1 MHATN
6 GLNVLELPVFPYL
19 YISQLI
25 DMFKAIVY
33 TLFISLFARG
43 FCANAMTAPFLTVV
57 QKADKSIVY
66 QSEQLVIQRLSEHTF
81 VHISYLQTETFGN
94 VPCNGMIVIANGEA
108 SIYDTPTND
117 QASEELIEFL
127 EKKMNC
133 HVTAVVATHFHNDCV
148 GGLNS
153 FHQHGIP
160 SYASERT
167 LNLIKRDSSAIAP
180 NHSFEDHFDVAT
192 GGLTVHISYFGEGH
206 TTDNVVAYLSED
218 RVLFGGCLVKELGAG
233 KGYLGDANTAEWS
246 ETVGK
251 IAAHYP
257 DLRIVIP
264 GHGAVGGKKLLRYT
278 IQLFEER

>member
-1 MHATN
+1 
-6 GLNVLELPVFPYL
+6 
-19 YISQLI
+19 
-25 DMFKAIVY
+25 MFKVLVSA
-33 TLFISLFARG
+33 LFISLFAAG
-43 FCANAMTAPFLTVV
+43 FYTGAMTSSSLNLV

-94 VPCNGMIVIANGEA
+94 VPCNGMIVISNGEA

-133 HVTAVVATHFHNDCV
+133 RVTAVVATHFHNDCL

-153 FHQHGIP
+153 FHKHGIP

-167 LNLIKRDSSAIAP
+167 LNFVKRDSSATVP
-180 NHSFEDHFDVAT
+180 NHSFEDHLDLVT
-192 GGLTVHISYFGEGH
+192 GGLTIHISYFGEGH
-206 TTDNVVAYLSED
+206 TADNVVAYLSED
-218 RVLFGGCLVKELGAG
+218 RVLFGGCLVKEMGAG
-233 KGYLGDANTAEWS
+233 KGYLGDANTAQWS

-264 GHGAVGGKKLLRYT
+264 GHGAIGGKKLLRYT
-278 IQLFEER
+278 IRLFEER